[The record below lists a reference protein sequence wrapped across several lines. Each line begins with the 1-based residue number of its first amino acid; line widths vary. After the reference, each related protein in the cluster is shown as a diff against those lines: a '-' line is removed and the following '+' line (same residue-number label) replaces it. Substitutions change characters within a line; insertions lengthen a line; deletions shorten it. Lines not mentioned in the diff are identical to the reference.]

1 MSGKL
6 KIIYLISFLLSIS
19 YAFTAYINSTYLEN
33 FIPSKFVG
41 LLFSMGALLAIIG
54 LSKIPKF
61 LSRKGNFKVSLYLSL
76 LLLAS
81 LVGLSVTNSPI
92 LVIIFFLAFF
102 TLEYLLVFTRDV
114 FVESFSDARSTGKV
128 RGALLTII
136 NLGWVFAPLVSAL
149 VLENFGYRSI
159 YVLAFVFSLP
169 VVFLLKSSFSNFK
182 DVIYEKMPF
191 WNTLK
196 KIMADK
202 DIRDIYLANFLL
214 QFFYSWMLIYT
225 PIYLHEYM
233 NFSWTNIGLIFVPM
247 LLPFV
252 ILEYPLGK
260 LSDKI
265 GEKKMLY
272 MGFFIIAVSTAILAY
287 LSGASLYLWAFLLF
301 MTRVGAATIEVMTES
316 YFFKKVSARQDV
328 TISFFRNTSPLSY
341 ILAPV
346 AAAGF
351 LAFFPFQYLFLALG
365 AIMLF
370 GIYFT
375 KQLKETN

>member
-41 LLFSMGALLAIIG
+41 LLFSLGALLAIIG

-214 QFFYSWMLIYT
+214 QFFSIE
-225 PIYLHEYM
+225 PC
-233 NFSWTNIGLIFVPM
+233 
-247 LLPFV
+247 
-252 ILEYPLGK
+252 K
-260 LSDKI
+260 R
-265 GEKKMLY
+265 
-272 MGFFIIAVSTAILAY
+272 
-287 LSGASLYLWAFLLF
+287 LF
-301 MTRVGAATIEVMTES
+301 
-316 YFFKKVSARQDV
+316 
-328 TISFFRNTSPLSY
+328 
-341 ILAPV
+341 
-346 AAAGF
+346 
-351 LAFFPFQYLFLALG
+351 
-365 AIMLF
+365 
-370 GIYFT
+370 
-375 KQLKETN
+375 